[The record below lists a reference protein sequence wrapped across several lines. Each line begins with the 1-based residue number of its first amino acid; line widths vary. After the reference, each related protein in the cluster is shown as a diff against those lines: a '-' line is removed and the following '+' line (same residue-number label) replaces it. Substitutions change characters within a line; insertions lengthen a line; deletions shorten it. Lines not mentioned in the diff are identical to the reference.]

1 MEFAFN
7 KSLKSMMPL
16 NVIILKLLG
25 DILYV
30 VYLSIFQFYC
40 MFKAC
45 KEVCPPK
52 SVVSFQLL
60 LTEMENT
67 LIPNSVVQC
76 LSAIVFYVLM
86 L

>member
-1 MEFAFN
+1 MGN
-7 KSLKSMMPL
+7 NGVCSG
-16 NVIILKLLG
+16 NG
-25 DILYV
+25 
-30 VYLSIFQFYC
+30 
-40 MFKAC
+40 
-45 KEVCPPK
+45 EVCCENVKKETLESLIEYKCVEANQCLDMPW
-52 SVVSFQLL
+52 VFTFQLL